1 MEILQGEVT
10 GDLELFAVHLG
21 NVSRE
26 SGQRVTARTTD
37 TDKHGMTTLL
47 AEDTV
52 DLGNVDD
59 SVLKKHNVH
68 LLNLGLLVVL
78 SQAIVQT
85 LPESLEVRDF
95 FVVVVIVSL
104 QEINENGIN
113 ISTIVELSGARFFVV
128 DLEVQSELFVQDR
141 LEQVLISD

>member
-1 MEILQGEVT
+1 
-10 GDLELFAVHLG
+10 
-21 NVSRE
+21 
-26 SGQRVTARTTD
+26 
-37 TDKHGMTTLL
+37 MTTLL

-78 SQAIVQT
+78 GQAIVQT

-113 ISTIVELSGARFFVV
+113 ISSIVELSGARFFVV